1 MKYCQNIWQHR
12 FDDLWLYQLVSY
24 IDPLISFIKQWQR
37 RNQGGVMKIKSA
49 KFNRSARIIF
59 CAMLLITLSME
70 ASLALAQT
78 RSRAR
83 RRPAVSNRVP
93 LGTNLKIRLDDTID
107 TKSSRTGDR
116 FRATV
121 LTPSRYEEATIEGH
135 LASVKQSGKFKGR
148 TSLVLVFDRIRFTN
162 GVTSPFRGQ
171 VVRIYGEDSVSK
183 VDEEG
188 RVESKK
194 QGSSTTKRTVGGAV
208 GGAII
213 GGIVGG
219 GKGAAI
225 GAAIGGGAGAGSM
238 MISGSKKVKLES
250 GTEMLI
256 RATR

>member
-1 MKYCQNIWQHR
+1 MK
-12 FDDLWLYQLVSY
+12 VA
-24 IDPLISFIKQWQR
+24 
-37 RNQGGVMKIKSA
+37 SA
-49 KFNRSARIIF
+49 KFNRSARLIF
-59 CAMLLITLSME
+59 CAMIMMAISME
-70 ASLALAQT
+70 ASLTFAQT

-83 RRPAVSNRVP
+83 RRPVVSNRVP
-93 LGTNLKIRLDDTID
+93 LGTNMKIRLDDTID
-107 TKSSRTGDR
+107 TKDSKTGDR

-121 LTPSRYEEATIEGH
+121 LTPNRYEEATLEGH

-162 GVTSPFRGQ
+162 GVIAPLRAQ
-171 VVRIYGEDSVSK
+171 VVRIYGEDDVSR

-188 RVESKK
+188 RVESGK

-250 GTEMLI
+250 GTEILI
-256 RATR
+256 RVTR